1 MIHPSKLA
9 SCLAKALFLQK
20 EKEKGYWEAMV
31 LTTKIAIIDDH
42 QLFREGVKR
51 ILEFERTFEVVAE
64 GDDGSEALAIVEK
77 YKPDVVIMDIN
88 MPHMN
93 GVEATRTLV
102 EKYPQTKVIIL
113 SIHDDE
119 NYVMH
124 ALQTG
129 ARGYLLK
136 EMDADALIEAVRVVA
151 DGGSYLHPKVTHSL
165 VREYRRLVETEE
177 KENAGSGGTTYL
189 HMIEVRRP
197 LHLLTRRECEVLQM
211 LADGKSNRGIGEGL
225 FISEKTVK
233 NHVSNIL
240 QKMNVND
247 RTQAVV
253 VAIKNGW
260 VEVK

>member
-1 MIHPSKLA
+1 M
-9 SCLAKALFLQK
+9 
-20 EKEKGYWEAMV
+20 
-31 LTTKIAIIDDH
+31 TTKIAIIDDH

-51 ILEFERTFEVVAE
+51 ILEFEETFEVVAE
-64 GDDGSEALAIVEK
+64 GDDGSETLKIVEEHR
-77 YKPDVVIMDIN
+77 PDVVIMDIN
-88 MPHMN
+88 MPQVN
-93 GVEATRTLV
+93 GIQATRELI
-102 EKYPQTKVIIL
+102 EQYPDTKVIIL

-119 NYVMH
+119 NYVTH

-129 ARGYLLK
+129 ASGYLLK

-151 DGGSYLHPKVTHSL
+151 EGGSYLHPKVTHNL
-165 VREYRRLVETEE
+165 VNEYRKLAAGVARSGSYLQAVE
-177 KENAGSGGTTYL
+177 
-189 HMIEVRRP
+189 IRRP

-211 LADGKSNRGIGEGL
+211 LADGKSNRGIGEAL

-233 NHVSNIL
+233 NHISNIL

-260 VEVK
+260 VEVR

>member
-1 MIHPSKLA
+1 M
-9 SCLAKALFLQK
+9 
-20 EKEKGYWEAMV
+20 
-31 LTTKIAIIDDH
+31 TTKIAIIDDH

-51 ILEFERTFEVVAE
+51 ILEFEKLFQVVAE
-64 GDDGSEALAIVEK
+64 GDDGCEAMKIVEEFN
-77 YKPDVVIMDIN
+77 PDVVIMDIN

-93 GVEATRTLV
+93 GVEATRCLV
-102 EKYPQTKVIIL
+102 EKYPHTKVIIL

-119 NYVMH
+119 NYVTH

-136 EMDADALIEAVRVVA
+136 EMDGDALIEAVRVVA

-165 VREYRRLVETEE
+165 VNEYRRLSNQTD
-177 KENAGSGGTTYL
+177 NRTQT
-189 HMIEVRRP
+189 IEIRRP

-211 LADGKSNRGIGEGL
+211 LADGKSNRAVGESL

-233 NHVSNIL
+233 NHVSNLL

-253 VAIKNGW
+253 YAIKNGW
-260 VEVK
+260 VEVR

>member
-1 MIHPSKLA
+1 VI
-9 SCLAKALFLQK
+9 
-20 EKEKGYWEAMV
+20 V
-31 LTTKIAIIDDH
+31 DDH

-51 ILEFERTFEVVAE
+51 ILDFENSFEVVAE
-64 GDDGSEALAIVEK
+64 GDDGSEVVDLVEQNN
-77 YKPDVVIMDIN
+77 PDVVIMDIN
-88 MPHMN
+88 MPETN
-93 GVEATRTLV
+93 GVEATRQLI
-102 EKYPQTKVIIL
+102 EKYPESQVIIL

-119 NYVMH
+119 NYVTH
-124 ALQTG
+124 ALKTG

-136 EMDADALIEAVRVVA
+136 EMDADALVEAVKVVA
-151 DGGSYLHPKVTHSL
+151 DGGSYIHPKVTHNL
-165 VREYRRLVETEE
+165 IKEYRRLATD
-177 KENAGSGGTTYL
+177 ENSNGDYIKN
-189 HMIEVRRP
+189 IEVRRP

-211 LADGKSNRGIGEGL
+211 LADGKSNRGIGEAL

-240 QKMNVND
+240 QKMSVND

>member
-1 MIHPSKLA
+1 LA
-9 SCLAKALFLQK
+9 
-20 EKEKGYWEAMV
+20 
-31 LTTKIAIIDDH
+31 TKIVIIDDH

-51 ILEFERTFEVVAE
+51 ILEFEKSFQVVAE
-64 GDDGSEALAIVEK
+64 GDDGSEALRLVK
-77 YKPDVVIMDIN
+77 TYSPDVVIMDIN
-88 MPHMN
+88 MPQMN
-93 GVEATRTLV
+93 GIEATRELV
-102 EKYPQTKVIIL
+102 EKFPDTKVIIL

-119 NYVMH
+119 NYVTL

-129 ARGYLLK
+129 AQGYLLK

-151 DGGSYLHPKVTHSL
+151 DGGSYLHPKVTHNL
-165 VREYRRLVETEE
+165 VNEYRRLT
-177 KENAGSGGTTYL
+177 AGVARGGASYL
-189 HMIEVRRP
+189 QTIEIRRP
-197 LHLLTRRECEVLQM
+197 LHLLTRRECEVLQL
-211 LADGKSNRGIGEGL
+211 LADGKSNRGIGEAL